1 MTQSKLGLNIESF
14 YFGKMHLRQQV
25 KTEKVTDSTNFNFN
39 FNFYFNFNFN
49 FNSTNFNFN
58 FSRMYIEWAR
68 DRWLLSYLFSLSFP
82 LFVHHS
88 FDMFSCISVCKNV
101 CLSVHPCFMCVY
113 LCSFSKR
120 KLSGIIDTMTHVVW
134 FGNLVLDICTK
145 QRLLIFNYNDFSNN

>member
-1 MTQSKLGLNIESF
+1 MTQSEMGLNIESF

-25 KTEKVTDSTNFNFN
+25 RTEKVTDSTNFNFN
-39 FNFYFNFNFN
+39 FN
-49 FNSTNFNFN
+49 
-58 FSRMYIEWAR
+58 RMYIKWAR

-101 CLSVHPCFMCVY
+101 WLSVHPCFMCVY

-145 QRLLIFNYNDFSNN
+145 QRLLIFNYNDFSNNWMYKKY